1 MGSSADRGSGGGLG
15 DEGKDILRGIG
26 DGTMGRDYNRASVP
40 PPTAEQEHRV
50 YGEKLKDTESE

>member
-1 MGSSADRGSGGGLG
+1 
-15 DEGKDILRGIG
+15 
-26 DGTMGRDYNRASVP
+26 MGRDYNRASVP